1 MHSCK
6 MLSYMYSVRACLG
19 RQGNSG
25 YQLFIYYPVNSNT
38 DALKEDKDRTRCK
51 VIPPIQISLR
61 KYISLYWVVSLPCAL
76 TFLVII

>member
-38 DALKEDKDRTRCK
+38 DALKEDKARTRCQVISPYLDIFEK
-51 VIPPIQISLR
+51 V
-61 KYISLYWVVSLPCAL
+61 Y
-76 TFLVII
+76 FIILGGLAYRVP